1 MPRNFGELVDVFL
14 GFISLLVPLIF
25 SLALLVIVWKVI
37 DAWVI
42 NAGDSGKIE
51 EGKKFALWGVL
62 VLVVMSA
69 LWGVIAVLRSSIF
82 GY

>member
-25 SLALLVIVWKVI
+25 SLALVVIVWRVI
-37 DAWVI
+37 DAWI
-42 NAGDSGKIE
+42 FNAGDTGKIE
-51 EGKKFALWGVL
+51 EGKKYALWGVL

-69 LWGVIAVLRSSIF
+69 LWGVIAILRSSLF